1 MQLTSIK
8 KLNKQNVIFNE
19 AVVNQYGHQSINI
32 EVKNGWGENTPG
44 PLVIVFPLLFS
55 FGVQKS
61 LDKAGD
67 LNGYSIPTCLWGV
80 LNQPSQRE
88 FNFYDGLK
96 KIQHLC
102 YEHLENL
109 FGPETAEMLKLPL
122 IEREGKAPILYSKL
136 IFTKRTQKI
145 HTLFQSR
152 ENAKENPLDY
162 LDQYCKVKM
171 ALIIESI
178 YISDEAVT
186 VQIKVNGIFVKPI
199 PQRQPLVSLSSD
211 EEDEEE
217 GPQFSQD
224 LLIGCK
230 GEFAHIDLSVELL
243 HIGVRLEKE
252 AGTCYCSK
260 RDWVHGYPSNY
271 PSDNDE
277 HGASQVAEKTLSFE
291 ALEDLPRAPPL
302 LVIVFVKSFELIDL
316 LLSDRVVDVV
326 EVENGCVSHFIMNT
340 P

>member
-8 KLNKQNVIFNE
+8 KLNKENVIFNE
-19 AVVNQYGHQSINI
+19 AVVNQYGSKSSNI

-44 PLVIVFPLLFS
+44 PLVIESPLLFS

-61 LDKAGD
+61 LDKAGN
-67 LNGYSIPTCLWGV
+67 LTGYSIPTYLWGV
-80 LNQPSQRE
+80 LDQPSRKE
-88 FNFYDGLK
+88 FDFYDGLK
-96 KIQHLC
+96 KIEDLC

-109 FGPETAEMLKLPL
+109 YGPEIPEMLKLPL

-136 IFTKRTQKI
+136 IFSKKTQNI
-145 HTLFQSR
+145 HTLFRSR

-162 LDQYCKVKM
+162 HDQYCKVKM
-171 ALIIESI
+171 ELIIDSI

-186 VQIKVNGIFVKPI
+186 VQIKVNDIFVKPL

-230 GEFAHIDLSVELL
+230 GEFTHIDLSVELFY
-243 HIGVRLEKE
+243 ICESLEKE
-252 AGTCYCSK
+252 AGACYCSK

-277 HGASQVAEKTLSFE
+277 HGASQVTEKTLSFE

-302 LVIVFVKSFELIDL
+302 LVIVFVKGFELIDL
-316 LLSDRVVDVV
+316 LLSDRVVDVI
-326 EVENGCVSHFIMNT
+326 EVENGCVSHFIMNI